1 MPGEFLDFDFNIN
14 RKITPRIG
22 MTTERFID
30 FRKASL
36 GNEIRIRKEDSSREI
51 YAGKKGREL
60 EQRRTY
66 IGSKG

>member
-14 RKITPRIG
+14 RKITYRIG

-30 FRKASL
+30 FLKASL
-36 GNEIRIRKEDSSREI
+36 GNEIRKKNSSREI

-66 IGSKG
+66 IGS